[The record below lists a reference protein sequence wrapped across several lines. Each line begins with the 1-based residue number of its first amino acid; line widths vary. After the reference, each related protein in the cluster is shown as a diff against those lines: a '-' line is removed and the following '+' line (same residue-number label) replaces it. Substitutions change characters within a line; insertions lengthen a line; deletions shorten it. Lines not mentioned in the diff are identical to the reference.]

1 MNVEEFASKLA
12 MKASVSKAGTK
23 RLLKAIG
30 EVILENNEEGMS
42 FPLTQFG
49 AFKIGRKNC
58 SIANRKNF
66 KIITFTR
73 YAHFKRRL
81 QED

>member
-1 MNVEEFASKLA
+1 MNVEEFANKLA

-30 EVILENNEEGMS
+30 EVILENNEEGQS

-49 AFKIGRKNC
+49 AFKIGKKNC
-58 SIANRKNF
+58 TIAGRKDF
-66 KIITFTR
+66 KVITFTR
-73 YAHFKRRL
+73 YAYFKRRL

>member
-1 MNVEEFASKLA
+1 MNVEAFANKLA

-30 EVILENNEEGMS
+30 EVILENNKEGET